1 MYYIVLGILMIIVN
15 GIDMW
20 FNVFFMPLMWDR
32 KETKDKVSKII
43 CWVLAVVAAI
53 SLFAKGGATQQDNII
68 NDTAI
73 VEMEK

>member
-1 MYYIVLGILMIIVN
+1 MYYIILGILMIIVN

-43 CWVLAVVAAI
+43 CWYLQLWPR
-53 SLFAKGGATQQDNII
+53 SLFLRRAAQHGRII
-68 NDTAI
+68 
-73 VEMEK
+73 